1 MSEPS
6 QPPEPVPQTAAGGA
20 PRHAANAASS
30 PSRAPVVLLQWL
42 ALGALVGV
50 VCGGASALF
59 LALLDRVTALREGEA
74 RLPWLLPFAGLALGA
89 LQQRFG
95 RPVAR
100 GSDLVVDA
108 IHDGGPQLPWRMAPL
123 VLLGTLATHLFGG
136 SAGREGTA
144 VQMGAGL
151 TDGLAHRLRV
161 APATR
166 RALLV
171 AGVAGG
177 FGSVFGTP
185 LAGALFG
192 LEFVVLGRLEYHAL
206 VPALVAAL
214 VGDLVTR
221 GLGIV
226 HATYPAV
233 AALPLTPEL
242 FAKWLLFAV
251 AIAAAARLFIAATH
265 GLKRA
270 GARWLPNLALRM
282 AAGGAVIVFLWQL
295 FGDAPLGLSLPTL
308 SRAFTD
314 PALPSHLFA
323 LKLLFTAVTLGAGFM
338 GGEVTPLFVIGATLG
353 NTVGQLLGLPL
364 AMAAGVGMAA
374 LFAAAANTP
383 LALTVMAAELL
394 GAPVLPHVAIVAVV
408 ACLLCGRR
416 SIYPAQRLLDAK
428 P

>member
-1 MSEPS
+1 MESRR
-6 QPPEPVPQTAAGGA
+6 PEHRGA
-20 PRHAANAASS
+20 L
-30 PSRAPVVLLQWL
+30 APLAQWL
-42 ALGALVGV
+42 LLGAAIGAI
-50 VCGGASALF
+50 CGGASALF
-59 LALLDRVTALREGEA
+59 LALLERVTELRERQA
-74 RLPWLLPFAGLALGA
+74 WLPWLLPIGGLALGA

-123 VLLGTLATHLFGG
+123 VLFGTLATHLFGG

-151 TDGLAHRLRV
+151 ADGVAHRLRL

-185 LAGALFG
+185 LAGALFS
-192 LEFVVLGRLEYHAL
+192 LEFVVRGRLEYHAL

-221 GLGIV
+221 SCGIA
-226 HATYPAV
+226 HAAFPSV
-233 AALPLTPEL
+233 AALPLTPAL

-251 AIAAAARLFIAATH
+251 ALALAARLFLEATH
-265 GLKRA
+265 GARRA
-270 GARWLPNLALRM
+270 AARWLPHLALRM
-282 AAGGAVIVFLWQL
+282 AAGGAALLFLWQL
-295 FGDAPLGLSLPTL
+295 FGSEPLGLSLPTL
-308 SRAFTD
+308 ARAFVD
-314 PALPSHLFA
+314 PALPTYAFA
-323 LKLLFTAVTLGAGFM
+323 VKLLFTAVTLGAGFL

-374 LFAAAANTP
+374 LFAAAARTP
-383 LALTVMAAELL
+383 LALIVMAAELL
-394 GAPVLPHVAIVAVV
+394 GAAVLPHVAIVAVV
-408 ACLLCGRR
+408 ASLLCGQK